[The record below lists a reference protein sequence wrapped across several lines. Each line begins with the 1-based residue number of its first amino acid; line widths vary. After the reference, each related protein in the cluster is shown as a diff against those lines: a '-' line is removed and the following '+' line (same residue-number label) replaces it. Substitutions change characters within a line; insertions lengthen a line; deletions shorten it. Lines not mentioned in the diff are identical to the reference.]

1 MSDPDPAIE
10 VSHVTKRF
18 NLSQGSGSIKTA
30 FLDLFH
36 RKHVKTFTAVDDVS
50 FTVNR
55 GETLG
60 IVGFNG
66 AGKST
71 LLSIIAG
78 TMSATEGTVATHG
91 VVSSLLE
98 LGAGF
103 HPDLTGRENVFLYGS
118 IMNIPKSVMRQRFD
132 DIVDFAGIG
141 EFIDQPVR
149 FYSSGMYVRL
159 GFSVA
164 VQVDPD
170 ILLIDEVLA
179 VGDDNFQKQC
189 IRKMNEFRKLGK
201 TMLFISHDLG
211 TVCGISDRVL
221 FLDHGKIQG
230 IGDPETLV
238 NRYRAASEVRRR
250 MLERDEWGT
259 KEATLTDA
267 HLVDANGDPCG
278 KTVPADRQ
286 IRIRISYDAPHR
298 IETPTFGF
306 AIADRESKATLFGYN
321 TELTGY
327 DVPYIEGKGSII
339 AIIDGTN
346 LHAGNY
352 ILSFSVHS
360 RDHKVNYHRLERALH
375 ILLERNPAEFDGL
388 VRLPVRFMEDGR

>member
-1 MSDPDPAIE
+1 MSDEPAIE

-18 NLSQGSGSIKTA
+18 NLSAGGGSIKTA
-30 FLDLFH
+30 VLDLLH
-36 RKHVKTFTAVDDVS
+36 RNRRKTFTALDDVS
-50 FTVNR
+50 FTVGR

-60 IVGFNG
+60 VVGFNG

-78 TMSATEGTVATHG
+78 TMYATSGSVATHG

-103 HPDLTGRENVFLYGS
+103 HPDLTGRENVYLYGS

-159 GFSVA
+159 GFAVA

-189 IRKMNEFRKLGK
+189 IKKMDEFRKLGK
-201 TMLFISHDLG
+201 TMLVISHDLG
-211 TVCGISDRVL
+211 TVCDISDRVL
-221 FLDHGKIQG
+221 FLDHGRIQG

-238 NRYRAASEVRRR
+238 DRYRAASEVRRR

-259 KEATLTDA
+259 KEVVLTSTELIDA
-267 HLVDANGDPCG
+267 EGRPCG
-278 KTVPADRQ
+278 NAVPPDRQ
-286 IRIRISYDAPHR
+286 IRVRVSYEASRR

-306 AIADRESKATLFGYN
+306 AIADRESKANVFGYN
-321 TELTGY
+321 TELAGV
-327 DVPYIEGKGSII
+327 DVPFIEGKGHVVI
-339 AIIDGTN
+339 AIDATH
-346 LHAGNY
+346 LHGGNY

-360 RDHKVNYHRLERALH
+360 RDHKVNYHRLDRALPV
-375 ILLERNPAEFDGL
+375 LLEKDREFDGI
-388 VRLPVRFMEDGR
+388 VRLPVRFQLGGE